1 MQFLLLLL
9 LTSSAYS
16 NEGKKGLQRNLYVTD
31 NYHQNVVSIRT
42 RKHIRHWGDN
52 HFCAGSLLS
61 AWWVV
66 TSGCCVS
73 TRPESTP
80 NQPSNRKNLRV
91 VVFTPKRLKKPSPKN
106 IYHVQKIVLDESA
119 ISGCTELALLK
130 LDRGVTGQRFA
141 MMLPEKELNSTWLCN
156 SLGWGRIYYV
166 SYVYISAMC
175 PAFSMVYD
183 NPVTWFQDGPY
194 SSELIQIRA
203 QKISEYECKPDCS
216 RCLCMTSYT
225 GRGNMCQQ
233 DLGSPL
239 FCDHFLYGV
248 ARRVHTCDDEG
259 FMFYT
264 NIYQN
269 RKFIEDTLSGATWPK
284 RVLCFR
290 LLLCAT
296 VPFGSFIWLNMI
308 FQTGKHRIHSTYLKD
323 YTQ

>member
-1 MQFLLLLL
+1 MQFLLLFF
-9 LTSSAYS
+9 LTFSSAYS

-42 RKHIRHWGDN
+42 RKHIRDWGDN

-80 NQPSNRKNLRV
+80 NQSSNRKNLRV
-91 VVFTPKRLKKPSPKN
+91 VVFTPLRLKKPSPKN
-106 IYHVQKIVLDESA
+106 IYHVQKIVLDESTM
-119 ISGCTELALLK
+119 SGCSELALLK

-156 SLGWGRIYYV
+156 SLGWGRIYY
-166 SYVYISAMC
+166 
-175 PAFSMVYD
+175 
-183 NPVTWFQDGPY
+183 DGPY

-203 QKISEYECKPDCS
+203 QMISEYDCKPGCS
-216 RCLCMTSYT
+216 SCLCMSSYT

-248 ARRVHTCDDEG
+248 ARRVVTCQDEG
-259 FMFYT
+259 FMVYT
-264 NIYQN
+264 NVYRN
-269 RKFIEDTLSGATWPK
+269 RKFIEDTLSGAPWPK
-284 RVLCFR
+284 KSNVFVYFFVQLM
-290 LLLCAT
+290 LA
-296 VPFGSFIWLNMI
+296 SF
-308 FQTGKHRIHSTYLKD
+308 SVVSSD
-323 YTQ
+323 